1 MNFREQMNAIF
12 DLYAAEVSPE
22 PTTLEVV
29 ADWAVARG
37 LYQPNLRTVAQMCR
51 DDLADSLRQDRRI
64 DRKGRSYRAK
74 ISVRESIGG
83 VQTSLWSDADLA
95 PRMFVQKSAMQRRRA
110 IAHDCFQLK
119 QDVDHFNDE
128 RGGDDPLPLPLDFT
142 EDVAELEA
150 EARMPRGKA
159 A

>member
-1 MNFREQMNAIF
+1 MNTIF
-12 DLYAAEVSPE
+12 DRYAAEVSPE

-29 ADWAVARG
+29 AEWAVAKG

-51 DDLADSLRQDRRI
+51 DDLADSLRQDRRV
-64 DRKGRSYRAK
+64 DKKGRSYRAK

-95 PRMFVQKSAMQRRRA
+95 PRVFVQKSAMQRRRA

-128 RGGDDPLPLPLDFT
+128 RGGANPLPLPLNFT

-150 EARMPRGKA
+150 ESRIAKEGKA